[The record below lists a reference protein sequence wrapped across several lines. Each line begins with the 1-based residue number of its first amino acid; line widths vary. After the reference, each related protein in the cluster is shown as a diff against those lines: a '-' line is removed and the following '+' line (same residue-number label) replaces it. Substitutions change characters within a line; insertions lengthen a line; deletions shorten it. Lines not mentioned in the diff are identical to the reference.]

1 MCEIKYPT
9 TTLKDAN
16 KVYSNNINAFK
27 KETTESW
34 NYIESLF
41 EKHTKTRKWLRGT
54 ALAVGAS
61 AFLVPFFLIMLYD
74 AATTW
79 YNTNG
84 DYKTGGSVSPYFLIW
99 SILFGLCLLSH
110 VICGVIQIMNNIDIH
125 KASHGEP
132 AGIIADA
139 IEKYRYSCPEKKKI
153 DYINT
158 LRELCRSKLAYG
170 EDISEFNYQFLT
182 FGEHY
187 KAFCNEIINIDNLR
201 KINPNNLKVINFEI
215 NEDVVNSIEYK
226 EMYIP
231 YVILEEN
238 IKGKFS
244 QQYKLRLALETSS
257 KEEASDIIRQMAD
270 RENIIVDLSYI
281 DKIFANVKL

>member
-9 TTLKDAN
+9 TTLKEAN
-16 KVYSNNINAFK
+16 KVYSNNINSFK
-27 KETTESW
+27 KASTESW

-84 DYKTGGSVSPYFLIW
+84 DYKTGVSVSPYFLIW
-99 SILFGLCLLSH
+99 SILLGLCVLSH
-110 VICGVIQIMNNIDIH
+110 IICGVIQIMNNIDIH

-132 AGIIADA
+132 SKIIADA
-139 IEKYRYSCPEKKKI
+139 IEKYRYKCSEEKRI
-153 DYINT
+153 NYINA
-158 LRELCRSKLAYG
+158 LRELCRRKLACG

-182 FGEHY
+182 FGEYY
-187 KAFCNEIINIDNLR
+187 KAFCTEIINIDNLR
-201 KINPNNLKVINFEI
+201 KINPNNLKVIGFEV

-231 YVILEEN
+231 YVTLEEN
-238 IKGKFS
+238 IKDKFS
-244 QQYKLRLALETSS
+244 QQYKFRLALETSS
-257 KEEASDIIRQMAD
+257 KEEADDIIRQMAD
-270 RENIIVDLSYI
+270 RENIIIDLSYI
-281 DKIFANVKL
+281 DKMFANVKL